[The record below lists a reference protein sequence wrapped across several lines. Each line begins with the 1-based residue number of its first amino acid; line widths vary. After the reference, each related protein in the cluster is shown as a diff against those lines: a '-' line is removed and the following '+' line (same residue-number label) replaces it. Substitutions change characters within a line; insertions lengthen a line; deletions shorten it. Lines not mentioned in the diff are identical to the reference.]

1 MSVQFD
7 AGGGAP
13 FNAREDELARRRAR
27 ETQTVYSVG
36 EAQAGRRRT
45 GRGRTAV
52 EQARLIMLV
61 MINAAQLWI
70 LAATVEAA
78 LAHRYGEL
86 LPLVVASGVCWL
98 VSLSIILWWRPASRR
113 HTSTGYI
120 REGRR

>member
-1 MSVQFD
+1 MS
-7 AGGGAP
+7 AP
-13 FNAREDELARRRAR
+13 FNLREDGATRRAAHQ
-27 ETQTVYSVG
+27 TQARDTDG
-36 EAQAGRRRT
+36 QTHAGRRRS

-52 EQARLIMLV
+52 EQARLVMLV
-61 MINAAQLWI
+61 MVNVAQLWI

-78 LAHRYGEL
+78 LARRHGEL

-120 REGRR
+120 RERNS